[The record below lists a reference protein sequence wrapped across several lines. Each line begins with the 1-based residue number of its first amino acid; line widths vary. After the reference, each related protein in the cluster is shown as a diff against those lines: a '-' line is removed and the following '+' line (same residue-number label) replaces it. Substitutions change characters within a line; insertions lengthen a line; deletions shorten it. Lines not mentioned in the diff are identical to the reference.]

1 MFNKTIIAC
10 VLFASLACTT
20 LASADTTVRNKAVK
34 AAYQGPEVRSL
45 KVSGQA
51 FNVKKAKVRLGP
63 GTRVVDGQIT
73 HVHPYLT
80 NTGIKVSYTMVFR
93 RDGTLIDVSIRGA
106 SSTGVYDAITK
117 RTSTNNL
124 IDGTW
129 KGSARYLI
137 AEIGRAVPR
146 DLVGTPIP
154 PGQWFPLPGQPLPSD
169 GGVMDGGQSNNQD
182 EGDIMDGDEGNYD
195 DEGDT
200 MDGDEGNYDDEGDG
214 DAGEENGG
222 NPNQLNYFLGA
233 STSLVAI
240 PSRHRHSGYGQQH
253 GFDQQRFGGD
263 SYGLRINSVVPG
275 SPAQRSGLEAGDI
288 VISAN
293 QKPMNQQKSLTMAV
307 AESDGQLNLI
317 LRNVRNG
324 QSVSVVVKLDAQ
336 TPTFLGRGT
345 RQRR

>member
-45 KVSGQA
+45 KVSGKA

-195 DEGDT
+195 DEGD
-200 MDGDEGNYDDEGDG
+200 G

-324 QSVSVVVKLDAQ
+324 QTVTVVVKLDAQ
-336 TPTFLGRGT
+336 TPTFIGRGT